1 MKQNEKRHAVFLYK
15 KIWNW
20 KEMVIKMQDKN
31 RVFGQ
36 SGEGV
41 LPYYMMDND
50 TLNTFSKKEADN
62 SVQKGF
68 QVKKCIDV
76 KIHEIN
82 VVLQKYFANSG
93 LDFLSIDIEGNDFEV
108 LKAIRYDRIRPSVI
122 CTETLEFMGG
132 KDERLFDLI
141 EFYKK
146 KDYVLIADTWI
157 NSVFIDVRQV
167 KNKDFLSR
175 CLF

>member
-1 MKQNEKRHAVFLYK
+1 
-15 KIWNW
+15 
-20 KEMVIKMQDKN
+20 MQDKN